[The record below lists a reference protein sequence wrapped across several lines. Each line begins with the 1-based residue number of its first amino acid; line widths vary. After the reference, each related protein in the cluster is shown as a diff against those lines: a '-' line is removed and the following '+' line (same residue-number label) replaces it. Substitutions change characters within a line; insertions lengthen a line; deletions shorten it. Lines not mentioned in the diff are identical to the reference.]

1 MSKRHPSPD
10 KKKKCIKDLFIKPHK
25 ISQLIMY
32 ISRSLY
38 IILNKLIINSRLYS
52 DLRDIILHVYVMGI
66 YINK

>member
-10 KKKKCIKDLFIKPHK
+10 KKKKSVFKDLFIKPHK

-66 YINK
+66 